1 MDEVEKFA
9 AFMLEQEVSSRVV
22 QVARQQKLTKN
33 TIRYMRESDL
43 EKLFPAL
50 GDQLQFRPIMEMLKV
65 SSPPPPHYCTLYNE
79 HDLWTCMLGL
89 FKIASGVQLFFL
101 PCSYMQIFIRGM

>member
-65 SSPPPPHYCTLYNE
+65 SSPPPHIIAHYIMNM
-79 HDLWTCMLGL
+79 TCGHACLD
-89 FKIASGVQLFFL
+89 
-101 PCSYMQIFIRGM
+101 CSKLQVVSSYFSCHAVTCRYS